1 MLKVKLAL
9 ATAFGAAV
17 LLMPARGSADPL
29 LPGQVLRVT
38 FDFATSTPFPLN
50 LGVPDL
56 LRFEFN
62 GTREAPFGT
71 FTTNLFDGSGFLAT
85 YRTSVNGDTP
95 AGGLRFD
102 SVFVAPGTVFDMG
115 VFGPPGTADFTSI
128 RDRSIDGRFEF
139 SIASGMIDVDL
150 RSASASLW
158 HALANGTSVGNESS
172 HPHITSVAI
181 VDAVPEPASLLLF
194 GTGAALVGWRRR
206 PLERC
211 RPGLQTRHSSI

>member
-1 MLKVKLAL
+1 M
-9 ATAFGAAV
+9 
-17 LLMPARGSADPL
+17 
-29 LPGQVLRVT
+29 
-38 FDFATSTPFPLN
+38 N

-62 GTREAPFGT
+62 GTREEPFGT
-71 FTTNLFDGSGFLAT
+71 FTTNLFDGSGLLAT

-115 VFGPPGTADFTSI
+115 VFGPPGTAAFTSI
-128 RDRSIDGRFEF
+128 RDRTIDGRFEF

-181 VDAVPEPASLLLF
+181 VDPVPEPASLLLF

-206 PLERC
+206 PVDRC
-211 RPGLQTRHSSI
+211 RPGL